1 MGTHVSKA
9 SGSTAGGSSG
19 NKTEYK
25 GDISFEDMM
34 KLADEKN

>member
-1 MGTHVSKA
+1 MCSNMGGGA
-9 SGSTAGGSSG
+9 SGSSGS
-19 NKTEYK
+19 KTEYK